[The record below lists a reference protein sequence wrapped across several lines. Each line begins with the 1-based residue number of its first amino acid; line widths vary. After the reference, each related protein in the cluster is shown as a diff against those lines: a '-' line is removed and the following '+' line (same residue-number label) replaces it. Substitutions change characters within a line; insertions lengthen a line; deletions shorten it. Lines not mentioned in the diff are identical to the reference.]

1 MVSRLDQKYE
11 VEIAVTSQT
20 REEYNSDEY
29 AKLNLPV
36 APAIRIDD
44 ETVVESSDISEEK
57 LENVIRTKLKMEPVV
72 A

>member
-1 MVSRLDQKYE
+1 MSRLDQKYE

-44 ETVVESSDISEEK
+44 ETVVEGSDISEEK

>member
-1 MVSRLDQKYE
+1 MSRLGQKYE
-11 VEIAVTSQT
+11 IEIAVTSQT

-44 ETVVESSDISEEK
+44 ETVVERAIYRRK
-57 LENVIRTKLKMEPVV
+57 TGKRHRTKLGMEPVE

>member
-1 MVSRLDQKYE
+1 MSRLGQKYE
-11 VEIAVTSQT
+11 IEIAVTSKS

-36 APAIRIDD
+36 APAIRIND
-44 ETVVESSDISEEK
+44 ETVVEGSDISEEK
-57 LENVIRTKLKMEPVV
+57 LENVIRTKLKMEPAV

>member
-11 VEIAVTSQT
+11 IEIAVTSQT

-44 ETVVESSDISEEK
+44 ETVVEGSDISEEK
-57 LENVIRTKLKMEPVV
+57 LENVLRTKLKMDSVV

>member
-1 MVSRLDQKYE
+1 MSRLDQKYE

>member
-1 MVSRLDQKYE
+1 MLSRLGQKYE

-20 REEYNSDEY
+20 REEYNSDDY

-44 ETVVESSDISEEK
+44 ETVMERSDISEEK
-57 LENVIRTKLKMEPVV
+57 LENAIRSKLNMEPVV

>member
-1 MVSRLDQKYE
+1 MMSRLGQKYE
-11 VEIAVTSQT
+11 IEIVVTAKS
-20 REEYNSDEY
+20 REEYHSDEY

-44 ETVVESSDISEEK
+44 ETVVERSDISEEK
-57 LENVIRTKLKMEPVV
+57 LENVIRSKLKMEHVV

>member
-1 MVSRLDQKYE
+1 MSRLDQKYE

-44 ETVVESSDISEEK
+44 ETVVEIK
-57 LENVIRTKLKMEPVV
+57 TIR
-72 A
+72 

>member
-1 MVSRLDQKYE
+1 M
-11 VEIAVTSQT
+11 TSQT

-44 ETVVESSDISEEK
+44 ETVVEGSDISEEK
-57 LENVIRTKLKMEPVV
+57 LENVIRTKLKMEPAV